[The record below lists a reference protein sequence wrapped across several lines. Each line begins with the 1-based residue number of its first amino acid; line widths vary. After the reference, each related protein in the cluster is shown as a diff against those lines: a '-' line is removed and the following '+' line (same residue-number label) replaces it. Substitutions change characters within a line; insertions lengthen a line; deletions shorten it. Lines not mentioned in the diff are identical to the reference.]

1 MSYSVELPVHI
12 NTVFGYFCDGC
23 NMSEL
28 TIETECLS
36 SDFEDSFMVH
46 TLSCENYKK
55 CKELA
60 HRIQRIQ
67 NMKKRKEE

>member
-12 NTVFGYFCDGC
+12 NTVFGYFCDEC

-28 TIETECLS
+28 TIKTVRLS
-36 SDFEDSFMVH
+36 SDSDFENYVVVH

-60 HRIQRIQ
+60 HRIQ